1 MKKLQKGDVVR
12 IKSIEW
18 YEKFNQNG
26 IIFSNLGRNTF
37 NKGMSVYCGQL
48 ATIEEVIKGYWIK
61 IDLDEGRFFWDSGFF
76 EEEPISKKLDEKS
89 FESREEEISNE
100 EALKLIE
107 EMEKEEKEASK
118 IEEKEIII
126 SENNVSVKKR
136 GRKLGSKN
144 KPKVIKDKS
153 GNNNDISIKNFVF
166 EKEENNEFKH
176 KNLKVTKE
184 KLDNNQE
191 ENNIDNSFILKAD
204 FSEKEENFSDLL
216 EEYILEKNLS
226 YREGML
232 LKSILNKDIINFK
245 KFKDYEIIQSKG

>member
-26 IIFSNLGRNTF
+26 IIFFGRSTF
-37 NKGMSVYCGQL
+37 NKNMSEYCGQL
-48 ATIEEVIKGYWIK
+48 ATIEEIRENFWIK
-61 IDLDEGRFFWDSGFF
+61 VDIDEGRFFWNSEFF
-76 EEEPISKKLDEKS
+76 EEEPISKRLDEKS
-89 FESREEEISNE
+89 FRNRDEEISNE
-100 EALKLIE
+100 ET
-107 EMEKEEKEASK
+107 SK
-118 IEEKEIII
+118 IEEDKVIF
-126 SENNVSVKKR
+126 VKKKR
-136 GRKLGSKN
+136 GRKPGSKN
-144 KPKVIKDKS
+144 KPKVI
-153 GNNNDISIKNFVF
+153 
-166 EKEENNEFKH
+166 
-176 KNLKVTKE
+176 KE

>member
-1 MKKLQKGDVVR
+1 MKKLQKGDIVR

-18 YEKFNQNG
+18 YNKYNQNG
-26 IIFSNLGRNTF
+26 TIFFGRSTF
-37 NKGMSVYCGQL
+37 NKNMSEYCGQL
-48 ATIEEVIKGYWIK
+48 ATIEEIRENFWIK
-61 IDLDEGRFFWDSGFF
+61 VDIDEGRFFWNSEFF
-76 EEEPISKKLDEKS
+76 EEEPISKRLDEKS
-89 FESREEEISNE
+89 FRNRDEEISNE
-100 EALKLIE
+100 ET
-107 EMEKEEKEASK
+107 SK
-118 IEEKEIII
+118 IEEDKVIF
-126 SENNVSVKKR
+126 VKKKR
-136 GRKLGSKN
+136 GRKPGSKN
-144 KPKVIKDKS
+144 KPKVI
-153 GNNNDISIKNFVF
+153 
-166 EKEENNEFKH
+166 
-176 KNLKVTKE
+176 KE

>member
-18 YEKFNQNG
+18 YNKFNQNG

-76 EEEPISKKLDEKS
+76 EEEPISKKLNEEAFND
-89 FESREEEISNE
+89 RDEEISNE
-100 EALKLIE
+100 EALNIIK

-118 IEEKEIII
+118 IEEKIE
-126 SENNVSVKKR
+126 EDKVTSVKKKR
-136 GRKLGSKN
+136 GRKPGSKN
-144 KPKVIKDKS
+144 KPKIIKDESKNS
-153 GNNNDISIKNFVF
+153 NNISIVNFSF
-166 EKEENNEFKH
+166 EKEDKFK
-176 KNLKVTKE
+176 NFKVTKE
-184 KLDNNQE
+184 QLKE
-191 ENNIDNSFILKAD
+191 EVERNNIDSEFILKED

>member
-18 YEKFNQNG
+18 YNKFNQNG
-26 IIFSNLGRNTF
+26 IIFSNLGRNIF

-76 EEEPISKKLDEKS
+76 EEEPISKKLNEEAFND
-89 FESREEEISNE
+89 RDEEISNE
-100 EALKLIE
+100 EALNIIK

-118 IEEKEIII
+118 IEEKIE
-126 SENNVSVKKR
+126 EDKVTSVKKKR
-136 GRKLGSKN
+136 GRKPGSKN

-153 GNNNDISIKNFVF
+153 GNNNDISIKNFAF

-176 KNLKVTKE
+176 KSLKITKE

-191 ENNIDNSFILKAD
+191 ENNVDNSFILKAD

>member
-18 YEKFNQNG
+18 YNKFNQNG

-76 EEEPISKKLDEKS
+76 EEEPISKKLNEEAFND
-89 FESREEEISNE
+89 RDEEISNE
-100 EALKLIE
+100 EALNIIK

-118 IEEKEIII
+118 IEEKIE
-126 SENNVSVKKR
+126 EDKVTSVKKKR
-136 GRKLGSKN
+136 GRKPGSKN
-144 KPKVIKDKS
+144 KPKVIKDESKNS
-153 GNNNDISIKNFVF
+153 NDISIVNFSF
-166 EKEENNEFKH
+166 EKEDKFK
-176 KNLKVTKE
+176 NFKVTKE
-184 KLDNNQE
+184 QLKE
-191 ENNIDNSFILKAD
+191 EVERNNIDSKFILKED
-204 FSEKEENFSDLL
+204 FSENKEENFSDLL